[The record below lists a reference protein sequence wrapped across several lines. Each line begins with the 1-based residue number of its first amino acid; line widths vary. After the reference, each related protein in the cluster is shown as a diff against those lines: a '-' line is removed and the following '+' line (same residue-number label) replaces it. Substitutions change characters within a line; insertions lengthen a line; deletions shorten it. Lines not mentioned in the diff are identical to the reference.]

1 MGSQECEKKG
11 KLLRVVGY
19 IREASAD
26 SEPAFAQSE
35 QIRRWISDNG
45 HRLVALCQDV
55 RTPGHAVGR
64 EGLQSIVGIV
74 SAGQVDAV
82 VVPALRTFSPD
93 KISQEVI
100 MWDLRSH
107 GITVLSA
114 DPADLPHLSDPPADN
129 VRLLTRDVL
138 AKAARFG
145 EILMQPSRV
154 VQPDLEILR
163 IDEVTDV
170 VVELIPP
177 EPAEALPPGQIRPA
191 R

>member
-1 MGSQECEKKG
+1 
-11 KLLRVVGY
+11 LRVVGY

-82 VVPALRTFSPD
+82 VVPSLRTLSPD
-93 KISQEVI
+93 KVSQEVI
-100 MWDLRSH
+100 MWDLRAH
-107 GITVLSA
+107 GISVLSA
-114 DPADLPHLSDPPADN
+114 DPGDIPQLSDPPADN
-129 VRLLTRDVL
+129 IRLITRDVL
-138 AKAARFG
+138 AKAARFD
-145 EILMQPSRV
+145 EILKLPATV
-154 VQPDLEILR
+154 VPEPEILR
-163 IDEVTDV
+163 IDEGTDV

-177 EPAEALPPGQIRPA
+177 EPVADLSPDRIRPA
-191 R
+191 K

>member
-1 MGSQECEKKG
+1 M
-11 KLLRVVGY
+11 RVVGY

-35 QIRRWISDNG
+35 QIRRWINDNG

-82 VVPALRTFSPD
+82 VVPSLRTFSPD
-93 KISQEVI
+93 KVSQEVI
-100 MWDLRSH
+100 MWDLRAH
-107 GITVLSA
+107 GISVLSA
-114 DPADLPHLSDPPADN
+114 DPADIPHLSDPPADN
-129 VRLLTRDVL
+129 VRLITRDVL
-138 AKAARFG
+138 AKAARFD
-145 EILMQPSRV
+145 EILTLPGAAEPDSEV
-154 VQPDLEILR
+154 VR
-163 IDEVTDV
+163 IDEGTDV

-177 EPAEALPPGQIRPA
+177 EPIEELSPDRIRPA
-191 R
+191 K